1 MGRRNDLDEHSN
13 MCEDALGLISGYYI
27 YALHELSTAAGS
39 QWDYSDPSTM
49 EIVVTKENAE
59 AIYAYCKEIRS
70 GYSVGLKK
78 SGMAKIK
85 AAMAEAHKYLVD
97 EANDPATSIDRK
109 IQLVRLTSKN

>member
-1 MGRRNDLDEHSN
+1 MSRKDDLDEHED
-13 MCEDALGLISGYYI
+13 MFEDAFGLVSGWCLF
-27 YALHELSTAAGS
+27 ALHEMSTAAGS

-85 AAMAEAHKYLVD
+85 AARAEAHKYLVD
-97 EANDPATSIDRK
+97 EANDPETSIDRK
-109 IQLVRLTSKN
+109 IVLVRLTSK